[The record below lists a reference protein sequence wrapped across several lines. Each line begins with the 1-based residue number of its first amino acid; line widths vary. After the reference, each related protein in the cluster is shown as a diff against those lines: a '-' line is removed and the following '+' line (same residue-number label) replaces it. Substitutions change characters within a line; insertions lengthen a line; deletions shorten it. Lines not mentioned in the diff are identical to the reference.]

1 MVECGRHL
9 NIKLM
14 TLSEVTAVT
23 GIAGDFDV
31 TVKES
36 PRYVDVDKC
45 IACGACTDKCPKKV
59 DSEYEA
65 GTGKRKAIYVKYAQA
80 VPLKYQIDP
89 DSCIRLKKPGAC
101 GFCEKVCDA
110 DAINFDDT
118 EKIHQINVGAV
129 VLAPGFEAY
138 DPTDAKVW
146 GYGVNPNV
154 ITAMQLE
161 RYLSA
166 SGPTEGHLVR
176 PSDGKPASKVAF
188 LQCIGSRDEN
198 LCGNGYCS
206 SVCCMYAIKEAV
218 IAKDHVPGLQTT
230 IFYMDMRTHGKD
242 FDLYLERAKEESGVR
257 FVRCRVNGVET
268 DGAGGDLRLSYV
280 NEDGRQIEEFYD
292 VVVLS
297 VGLQTPKHVLELAKN
312 ADIKLTADKFAATS
326 DFSPVQTSREGIFTC
341 GAIAGPKDIP
351 QSVVEGSAAAAAVAD
366 LLAPARFE
374 FTAEPSFPT
383 EKDVSK
389 EEPRIGVFVCHCG
402 SNIAGVVDVEAVE
415 EYASTLPDVVYVE
428 RNLFSCSQ
436 DTQDMIAKRI
446 QEQNL
451 NRIVIAACTPR
462 THEPLFRETL
472 KAAGLN
478 EYLVE
483 MANIRNHNSW
493 VHGATPDM
501 ATVKAKDLVR
511 MAAAK
516 VTYGDSLKPI
526 GVSITQKGLVI
537 GGGVAGLT
545 SALNLAEQGFEVHLV
560 ERTETLGGNAMNL
573 KHTWS
578 GEHVVTQVTKLIE
591 RVLAHDKVI
600 VHKEFSVT
608 HVSGFV
614 GNFISTITGKD
625 GTTKV
630 IEHGAG
636 IVATGG
642 DEYTPKEYNYD
653 SITKVVTSVQFDKL
667 FELKEKHVKQS
678 RKFVFIQCVGSREGD
693 SMYCSKVCCTH
704 SVQSAIA
711 LKKEN
716 SERSVYIL
724 YRDMRTYAQREALY
738 KEARQLGVIFINY
751 ELHGKPKVTENGSV
765 IDVEVWDHVL
775 HRPLKIAADMVILA
789 TAIRPKEDA
798 AELGKLYKV
807 PVDGHGF
814 FQEAHAKL
822 RPVDFSTDGM
832 FVAGLA
838 HYPKPIEESVA
849 QALAASARAAT
860 LLSKK
865 SISLDAIKAT
875 VDEDYCDGCALCVD
889 VCPYHAI
896 TLVDKVGADGA
907 DGKIIVVNKAQC
919 KGCGLCQGTCPKR
932 GVYVAGFT
940 MQQISAQI
948 QAALAV

>member
-1 MVECGRHL
+1 
-9 NIKLM
+9 M
-14 TLSEVTAVT
+14 TLSEVTKID
-23 GIAGDFDV
+23 GIAGDFKV
-31 TVKES
+31 TVKEA
-36 PRYVDVDKC
+36 PRYVDVEKC
-45 IACGACTDKCPKKV
+45 IACGKCTEKCPKKV
-59 DSEYEA
+59 DSEYDA
-65 GTGKRKAIYVKYAQA
+65 ATGKRKAIYVKYAQA
-80 VPLKYQIDP
+80 VPLKYQIDA

-101 GFCEKVCDA
+101 GFCETVCDA
-110 DAINFDDT
+110 GAINFNDT
-118 EKIHQINVGAV
+118 EKIHQLNVGAV

-138 DPTDAKVW
+138 DPKDAGVW
-146 GYGVNPNV
+146 GFGVYPNV
-154 ITAMQLE
+154 ITSLQLE
-161 RYLSA
+161 RYLAA
-166 SGPTEGHLVR
+166 SGPTEGHLIR
-176 PSDGKPASKVAF
+176 PSDKKPVNKVAF

-230 IFYMDMRTHGKD
+230 IFYMDMRTHGKE
-242 FDLYLERAKEESGVR
+242 FDLYMERAKEDSGVR
-257 FVRCRVNGVET
+257 FVRCRVNGVEP
-268 DGAGGDLRLSYV
+268 DGSGGDLRLSYV
-280 NEDGRQIEEFYD
+280 NEEGRQLEEFYD
-292 VVVLS
+292 MVVLS
-297 VGLQTPKHVLELAKN
+297 VGLQTPKHVLELAHR
-312 ADIKLTADKFAATS
+312 AGIKLTADNFAATS
-326 DFSPVQTSREGIFTC
+326 DFAPVQTSREGIFTC

-366 LLAPARFE
+366 LLAPARFSLTTE
-374 FTAEPSFPT
+374 ASFPE
-383 EKDVSK
+383 EKDVSG

-402 SNIAGVVDVEAVE
+402 SNIAGVVDVKAVE
-415 EYASTLPDVVYVE
+415 EYAATLPDVVYVE

-436 DTQDMIAKRI
+436 DTQEMITKRI
-446 QEQNL
+446 KEQNL

-493 VHGATPDM
+493 VHTSDPKAAT
-501 ATVKAKDLVR
+501 AKAKDLVR

-516 VTYGDSLKPI
+516 VTFGDSLKPFA
-526 GVSITQKGLVI
+526 VPITQEALVI
-537 GGGVAGLT
+537 GGGVAGMT
-545 SALNLAEQGFEVHLV
+545 SALNLAEQGFAVHLV
-560 ERTETLGGNAMNL
+560 ERTDTLGGNALHL
-573 KHTWS
+573 KHTWA
-578 GEHVVTQVTKLIE
+578 GEHVPTQLAKLVDKVTNNDKIVIHKQSAVTK
-591 RVLAHDKVI
+591 VD
-600 VHKEFSVT
+600 
-608 HVSGFV
+608 GFV
-614 GNFISTITGKD
+614 GNFRSTLTDHHGAEM
-625 GTTKV
+625 V
-630 IEHGAG
+630 IAHGAG

-642 DEYTPKEYNYD
+642 DAYIPTEYNFD
-653 SITKVVTSVQFDKL
+653 SITGVVTSVQFDKL
-667 FELKEKHVKQS
+667 FELKEQHVKKA
-678 RKFVFIQCVGSREGD
+678 RRFVFIQCVGSREND
-693 SMYCSKVCCTH
+693 HMYCSKVCCTH

-716 SERSVYIL
+716 PDRNVYIL

-738 KEARQLGVIFINY
+738 KQARKLGVIFINY
-751 ELHGKPKVTENGSV
+751 ELHGKPKVTQNGSV

-775 HRPLKIAADMVILA
+775 HRPLKIEVDMVILA
-789 TAIRPKEDA
+789 VAIRPKSDA

-807 PVDGHGF
+807 PVDKQGF

-838 HYPKPIEESVA
+838 HYPKPVEESIA

-860 LLSKK
+860 LLSK
-865 SISLDAIKAT
+865 SHISLDAIKAT
-875 VDEDYCDGCALCVD
+875 VDENYCDGCALCVD
-889 VCPYHAI
+889 VCPYNAI
-896 TLVDKVGADGA
+896 TLVDKPSKNGGEA
-907 DGKIIVVNKAQC
+907 GKLIVVNKAQC

>member
-1 MVECGRHL
+1 L

-14 TLSEVTAVT
+14 TLSEVTAVA
-23 GIAGDFDV
+23 GIAGDFNV

-45 IACGACTDKCPKKV
+45 IACGACTDKCPKMV

-89 DSCIRLKKPGAC
+89 DSCIGLKKPGAC

-110 DAINFDDT
+110 GAINFADT
-118 EKIHQINVGAV
+118 VKIHQINVGAV

-138 DPTDAKVW
+138 DPTDAGVW

-154 ITAMQLE
+154 ITALQLE

-242 FDLYLERAKEESGVR
+242 FDLYLERAKEDSGVR

-268 DGAGGDLRLSYV
+268 DGVGGDLRLSYV
-280 NEDGRQIEEFYD
+280 DEGGRQIEEYYD
-292 VVVLS
+292 MVVLS
-297 VGLQTPKHVLELAKN
+297 VGLQTPKHVLELART
-312 ADIKLTADKFAATS
+312 ADIKLTADNFAATS
-326 DFSPVQTSREGIFTC
+326 DFAPVQTSREGIFTC
-341 GAIAGPKDIP
+341 GAISGPKDIP

-366 LLAPARFE
+366 LLAPSRFQL
-374 FTAEPSFPT
+374 TTEPTFPT
-383 EKDVSK
+383 EKNVSK

-402 SNIAGVVDVEAVE
+402 SNIAAVVDVEAVE

-446 QEQNL
+446 REQNL

-483 MANIRNHNSW
+483 MANIRNHDSW

-501 ATVKAKDLVR
+501 ATAKAKDLVR
-511 MAAAK
+511 MATAK
-516 VTYGDSLKPI
+516 VTYGNALKPV

-545 SALNLAEQGFEVHLV
+545 SAFNLAEQGFEVHLV
-560 ERTETLGGNAMNL
+560 ERTDTLGGNAMNL

-578 GEHVVTQVTKLIE
+578 GEHVLTQVTKLIE
-591 RVLAHDKVI
+591 KVLANDKII
-600 VHKEFSVT
+600 VHKEFTVT
-608 HVSGFV
+608 HVEGFV
-614 GNFISTITGKD
+614 GNFISTITDKNGQS
-625 GTTKV
+625 KV

-636 IVATGG
+636 IVAIGG
-642 DEYTPKEYNYD
+642 DAYIPKEYNYD
-653 SITKVVTSVQFDKL
+653 SIIKVVTAVQFDKL
-667 FELKEKHVKQS
+667 FELKEKHVKKS
-678 RKFVFIQCVGSREGD
+678 KKFVFIQCVGSREGD
-693 SMYCSKVCCTH
+693 TMYCSKVCCTH

-716 SERSVYIL
+716 SKRAVYIL

-738 KEARQLGVIFINY
+738 REARQLGVIFINY
-751 ELHGKPKVTENGSV
+751 ELHGKPKVTENGSM

-798 AELGKLYKV
+798 SELGKLYKV

-849 QALAASARAAT
+849 QALAASSRAAT
-860 LLSKK
+860 LLSKT

-875 VDEDYCDGCALCVD
+875 VDEEYCDGCALCVD

-896 TLVDKVGADGA
+896 TLVDKPGANGADG
-907 DGKIIVVNKAQC
+907 DGGKVIVVNKAQC

>member
-1 MVECGRHL
+1 
-9 NIKLM
+9 M
-14 TLSEVTAVT
+14 TLSEVA
-23 GIAGDFDV
+23 GIAGSAGNFTV
-31 TVKES
+31 TVKEA

-45 IACGACTDKCPKKV
+45 IACGACSEKCPKKV
-59 DSEYEA
+59 DSEYDA
-65 GTGKRKAIYVKYAQA
+65 ATGKRKAIYVKYAQA

-89 DSCIRLKKPGAC
+89 NSCIRFKKPGAC

-110 DAINFDDT
+110 GAINFDDT
-118 EKIHQINVGAV
+118 EKTHEINVGAV

-138 DPTDAKVW
+138 DPESAGVW
-146 GYGVNPNV
+146 GYGTFPNV
-154 ITAMQLE
+154 ITSLQLE

-176 PSDGKPASKVAF
+176 PSDGKPVNKVAF

-218 IAKDHVPGLQTT
+218 IAKDHVPGLGAS
-230 IFYMDMRTHGKD
+230 IFYMDMRTHGKE
-242 FDLYLERAKEESGVR
+242 FDQYMERAKKDSGVR

-268 DGAGGDLRLSYV
+268 DGSSDDLRLSYV
-280 NEDGRQIEEFYD
+280 NEAGRQVEEFYD
-292 VVVLS
+292 LVVLS
-297 VGLQTPKHVLELAKN
+297 VGLQTPKHVLQLAHE
-312 ADIKLTADKFAATS
+312 ADIKLTADNFAATS
-326 DFSPVQTSREGIFTC
+326 DFSPVQTSRQGIFTC
-341 GAIAGPKDIP
+341 GAFAGPKDIP

-374 FTAEPSFPT
+374 LSTEASFPL
-383 EKDVSK
+383 EKDVSMD
-389 EEPRIGVFVCHCG
+389 EPRIGVFVCHCG
-402 SNIAGVVDVEAVE
+402 SNIAGVVDVAAVE
-415 EYASTLPDVVYVE
+415 EYAATLPDVVYVE

-436 DTQDMIAKRI
+436 DTQDMITKRI

-493 VHGATPDM
+493 VHSAEPKAATS
-501 ATVKAKDLVR
+501 KANDLVR
-511 MAAAK
+511 MAVAK
-516 VTYGDSLKPI
+516 VAYSNSLNPI
-526 GVSITQKGLVI
+526 SVPISQKGMVI
-537 GGGVAGLT
+537 GGGVSGMTA
-545 SALNLAEQGFEVHLV
+545 ALNMAEQGFEVHLV
-560 ERTETLGGNAMNL
+560 ERTDTLGGNALHL

-578 GEHVVTQVTKLIE
+578 GEHVPTAVSKLVE
-591 RVLAHDKVI
+591 KVLLNDKVI
-600 VHKEFSVT
+600 IHKEFEVT
-608 HVSGFV
+608 DVEGFV
-614 GNFISTITGKD
+614 GNFKSTITGKD
-625 GTTKV
+625 GSKKI
-630 IEHGAG
+630 IEHGTG
-636 IVATGG
+636 IVATGA
-642 DEYTPKEYNYD
+642 EAYTPTEYNYD
-653 SITKVVTSVQFDKL
+653 SIAKVVTSVQFDKL
-667 FELKEKHVKQS
+667 HELNEIHVKNANN
-678 RKFVFIQCVGSREGD
+678 FVFIQCVGSRED
-693 SMYCSKVCCTH
+693 DNMYCSKVCCTH

-716 SERSVYIL
+716 PARNIYIL
-724 YRDMRTYAQREALY
+724 YRDMRTYGQRESLY
-738 KEARQLGVIFINY
+738 KEARKLGVIFINY
-751 ELHGKPKVTENGSV
+751 ELHGKPNVSDNGPT

-775 HRPLKIAADMVILA
+775 HRPLKLNADMVILA
-789 TAIRPKEDA
+789 TAIRPMGDA
-798 AELGKLYKV
+798 SKLGTLYKV
-807 PVDGHGF
+807 PVDGDGF

-849 QALAASARAAT
+849 QALAASARAVT

-865 SISLDAIKAT
+865 EVSLDAIKAT
-875 VDEDYCDGCALCVD
+875 VDDTHCDGCALCID

-896 TLVDKVGADGA
+896 TLVEKKAADGA
-907 DGKIIVVNKAQC
+907 DAGKVILVNKAQC

-940 MQQISAQI
+940 MEQINAQVR
-948 QAALAV
+948 AALAA